1 MPEESSC
8 PYIQSAHF
16 GHFVLI
22 IVHEV
27 SDNAITLPC
36 EKPRAAQAS
45 ESRANC
51 KESKKMIQ
59 QLGKAR
65 HHRGVPI

>member
-1 MPEESSC
+1 MPEESSS
-8 PYIQSAHF
+8 PSQSAHF

-27 SDNAITLPC
+27 SDSAITLPC
-36 EKPRAAQAS
+36 EKPRAAQAVS
-45 ESRANC
+45 SANC

-65 HHRGVPI
+65 HH